1 MFPYGEIF
9 EQHIV
14 LGAETET
21 LADLHSLKCH
31 PLQEQFTLNQVK
43 FIKSLTW
50 SIPSLILCPPTMA
63 SPDVGEKRPVDIA
76 VMVMMLLVLVIMLL
90 IETVKKRRDL

>member
-14 LGAETET
+14 LGAKAET
-21 LADLHSLKCH
+21 LADLHSLKCQ

-43 FIKSLTW
+43 FFKSFTW
-50 SIPSLILCPPTMA
+50 SIPSLMLCPPTMA
-63 SPDVGEKRPVDIA
+63 SPDVGEKRPGDMA
-76 VMVMMLLVLVIMLL
+76 VMVMMFLVL
-90 IETVKKRRDL
+90 